1 MNAHQHAREA
11 NRLLG
16 IGQRFGRDS
25 MQDRRDRIELAKV
38 HALTSI
44 AISLRSMDKPGTT
57 LDTDLHDKGYDE
69 RVRKDEHGE

>member
-11 NRLLG
+11 DRLVKVPQRLG
-16 IGQRFGRDS
+16 RESI
-25 MQDRRDRIELAKV
+25 QDYRDRVERAKV

-57 LDTDLHDKGYDE
+57 LDTELHDHDYDE
-69 RVRKDEHGE
+69 RVRKEQHE